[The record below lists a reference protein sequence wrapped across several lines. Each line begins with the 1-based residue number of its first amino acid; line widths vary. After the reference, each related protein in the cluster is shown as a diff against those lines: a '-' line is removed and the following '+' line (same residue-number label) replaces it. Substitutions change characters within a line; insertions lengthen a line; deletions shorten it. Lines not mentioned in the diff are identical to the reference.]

1 LKKTCDSF
9 EDQTAKV
16 RENKVMNETLSHM
29 YVQLQSFNDSP
40 QTEFSLE
47 NFQREMNQSLDKFRK
62 LGEVVETSIKSAEA
76 KKDDDLL
83 LSQIED
89 LMSRLQFTESQIEHI
104 QRDQNILLEEK
115 KIIQSKLENQ
125 TETVE
130 NLKTILERKIS
141 FEK

>member
-1 LKKTCDSF
+1 
-9 EDQTAKV
+9 
-16 RENKVMNETLSHM
+16 MNETLSHM

>member
-9 EDQTAKV
+9 EDQIAKLQ
-16 RENKVMNETLSHM
+16 ENKVMDEILSHM
-29 YVQLQSFNDSP
+29 YEQLQSINDSP

-47 NFQREMNQSLDKFRK
+47 NFQQEMNQCLDKFRK
-62 LGEVVETSIKSAEA
+62 LGEVVESSLKSAET

-83 LSQIED
+83 LNQIED
-89 LMSRLQFTESQIEHI
+89 LTSRLQFTESQIEHI
-104 QRDQNILLEEK
+104 QRDQNILLEDK
-115 KIIQSKLENQ
+115 RIIQSKLDNQ

-130 NLKTILERKIS
+130 NLKTILDRKIS